1 MSAAITK
8 AHRIEHHRGWR
19 YYLSCLGN
27 KALVTTMKILISLL
41 LLCGCL
47 LHPMTVRAA
56 EGQLDRASLKAMLEG
71 MGYEPVEKKYNNSDD
86 KYWEVP
92 FAKGRWTYNAA
103 ISVNNPVSVW
113 VTVEFGLYK
122 GPQDDIPQSMLM
134 GMLSENSS
142 LVWSRFQYATST
154 KSFYLTSSLR
164 NKNVSPADLRRVIDE
179 IIAAADRT
187 QKLWDPKQWPTS
199 AVVESVRA
207 APEAAGASPR

>member
-1 MSAAITK
+1 
-8 AHRIEHHRGWR
+8 
-19 YYLSCLGN
+19 
-27 KALVTTMKILISLL
+27 MKILISLL

-47 LHPMTVRAA
+47 LQPMTLHAA
-56 EGQLDRASLKAMLEG
+56 EARLDRATLKAMLEG
-71 MGYEPVEKKYNNSDD
+71 MGYQPVEKKYNNSED
-86 KYWEVP
+86 KYWEVL

-103 ISVNNPVSVW
+103 ISVNNPESVW

-122 GPQDDIPQSMLM
+122 GPQADIPQGVLL
-134 GMLSENSS
+134 GLLSENAN
-142 LVWSRFQYATST
+142 LVWSRFQYGSST
-154 KSFYLTSSLR
+154 QSFYLTSSLR

-199 AVVESVRA
+199 AVVESVNS